1 MSGRGGG
8 MEGGRE
14 GEREKGKKERR
25 REGSRKREKKREK
38 KGRKKGILLES
49 REIHSRRGARV
60 RTRGRVQPYS
70 TASQGHHAQHKA
82 LLCFYQGDFK
92 LSPLLPGCSRGGG
105 GGGQQAAGATE
116 AH

>member
-1 MSGRGGG
+1 
-8 MEGGRE
+8 MEGGG

-49 REIHSRRGARV
+49 REVHSRRGARV
-60 RTRGRVQPYS
+60 RTRGKGSATFNCFSRS
-70 TASQGHHAQHKA
+70 SRTAQSSP
-82 LLCFYQGDFK
+82 LFYQGDFK